1 MGEALGRGKGRVGGR
16 WEVSEIDRSVG
27 SLVNV
32 RGMLDHMVCCS
43 KKIVCK
49 RDREQRK
56 NFQSKCKD
64 VSDDADGSPSATGCR
79 SFPIVEA
86 THVTIYLRL
95 AKANSRGEKNKA
107 RGASLG
113 TTNGLSSGR

>member
-86 THVTIYLRL
+86 NLT
-95 AKANSRGEKNKA
+95 
-107 RGASLG
+107 
-113 TTNGLSSGR
+113 